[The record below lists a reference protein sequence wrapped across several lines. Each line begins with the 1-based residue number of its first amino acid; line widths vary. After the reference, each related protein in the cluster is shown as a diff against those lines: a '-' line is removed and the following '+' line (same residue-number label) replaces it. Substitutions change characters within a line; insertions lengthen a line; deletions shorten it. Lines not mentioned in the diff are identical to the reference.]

1 MLPVMLLY
9 SHRARGC
16 ASILTA
22 SVLVMVGGLC
32 QLYVLIIGGQVY
44 PLRIF
49 PGYRSSSSFFD
60 GVVAD
65 YVPSFWEVLLGVGGV
80 AIAVL
85 LCLIAMRILPLLPR
99 ALPLKSG
106 TLVRDS

>member
-1 MLPVMLLY
+1 M
-9 SHRARGC
+9 
-16 ASILTA
+16 
-22 SVLVMVGGLC
+22 
-32 QLYVLIIGGQVY
+32 YVLIIGGQVY

-85 LCLIAMRILPLLPR
+85 LCLIAMRTLPLLPR
-99 ALPLKSG
+99 ALPLKPG